1 MGRIVYADLLFLI
14 NFSMDLLCLFASSK
28 ILHRKLGLLRGIIA
42 AAFGGTY
49 SVAILFLPMS
59 SIVSVLLDL
68 LFCAFMCCIAFGVS
82 DGGWYKYFLT
92 TSVFFGVSVGTGGL
106 MTALFSFLNRLEL
119 PLEEV
124 EKNGDGISVWLF
136 AILAMISGVAATMG
150 GKFFKAVSKD
160 TVFVVDIVYRG
171 KGISVK
177 GMVDTGNLLR
187 DPISGKPIIIVDTE
201 ELRGMMTSKCAL
213 DASDG
218 KITEVISDDPTHK
231 VRLVPINTAGGES
244 MICAFVPD
252 SIVMRAE
259 GKGVTEKADALFAP
273 SRLSPGVEKKAIG
286 CGALLPSSII

>member
-1 MGRIVYADLLFLI
+1 MGRVVYADLLFLI
-14 NFSMDLLCLFASSK
+14 NFSMDLLCLFATAK
-28 ILHRKLGLLRGIIA
+28 ILQRKLGVLRGAISA
-42 AAFGGTY
+42 TLGGTY
-49 SVAILFLPMS
+49 SVAILFFPMS
-59 SIVSVLLDL
+59 AIVSVFADL
-68 LFCAFMCCIAFGVS
+68 LFCAFMCLVAFGVS
-82 DGGWYKYFLT
+82 GGGWYKYLLT

-106 MTALFSFLNRLEL
+106 MTAIFSLLNRLDL

-124 EKNGDGISVWLF
+124 EKNGDGVSVWLF
-136 AILAMISGVAATMG
+136 AILAVISGAAATMS

-160 TVFVVDIVYRG
+160 TVFAVDITYRG
-171 KGISVK
+171 KSVSIK

-201 ELRGMMTSKCAL
+201 ELRGMMTPKCVL
-213 DASDG
+213 DASNG
-218 KITEVISDDPTHK
+218 KIAEVVSADPTHR

-252 SIVMRAE
+252 SIVIRAE

-273 SRLSPGVEKKAIG
+273 SRLSFGAEKKAIG